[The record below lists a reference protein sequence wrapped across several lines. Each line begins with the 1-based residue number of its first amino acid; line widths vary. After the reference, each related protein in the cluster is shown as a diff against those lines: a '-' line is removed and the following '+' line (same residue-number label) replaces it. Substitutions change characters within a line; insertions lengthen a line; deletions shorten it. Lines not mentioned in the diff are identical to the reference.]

1 MDVIELEN
9 INELIKKLVKENNEE
24 VINLRQSF
32 HKIPERGFEEYKTSK
47 EIFEY
52 LKSLGLKVKRI
63 AKTGVIADINDDI
76 LDYCIALRFDID
88 ALPIEEET
96 GVDYSSTYKGMMHA
110 CGHDGHISI
119 GLGLAKLL
127 MSIKNLIPARIRFIF
142 QPAEEGLGGAKQM
155 IKEGVLENPKPN
167 LIIGLHIWPYIK
179 SGNIGI
185 KSGPVMAAGDK
196 FYIKLIGKEGHGSGP
211 HLTVDPTIMA
221 SEVIQ
226 GFQKI
231 ISRNIN
237 PVEPSVISIG
247 TINGGNSFNTIP
259 NCVELT
265 GTTRFTNMNLR
276 EVIKNRMEDII
287 KSVVHENGG
296 MYEFIYYNC
305 FDVTDSDEKLV
316 NIIRKTATELIGNEK
331 VILLDN
337 PSMASE
343 DFSEYERFV
352 PGLYFFLGT
361 NNKEKNCIYPLHHS
375 KFNLDEEILSI
386 GVNLMGKFV
395 YDLSK
400 SRVGEVTNNEPI

>member
-9 INELIKKLVKENNEE
+9 INEVIKNLVNENNEE
-24 VINLRQSF
+24 VINLRRSF
-32 HKIPERGFEEYKTSK
+32 HMIPELGLKEYKTSR
-47 EIFEY
+47 EIYKY
-52 LKSLGLKVKRI
+52 LYSLGLNVQRV
-63 AKTGVIADINDDI
+63 AETGIIADINEDI

-88 ALPIEEET
+88 ALPIYEET
-96 GVDYSSTYKGMMHA
+96 DVNYFSTHQGMMHA

-127 MSIKNLIPARIRFIF
+127 LSIKSLIPARIRFIF
-142 QPAEEGLGGAKQM
+142 QPAEEGLGGANLM
-155 IKEGVLENPKPN
+155 IKEGVLDNPTPN
-167 LIIGLHIWPYIK
+167 LIIGIHIWPYIQ

-196 FYIKLIGKEGHGSGP
+196 FYVKLIGKEGHGSGP
-211 HLTVDPTIMA
+211 HLTVDPTIMS

-231 ISRNIN
+231 VSRNIN

-247 TINGGNSFNTIP
+247 TISGGNSFNTIP
-259 NCVELT
+259 NNVELT

-276 EVIKNRMEDII
+276 EIIKNRMEDII

-296 MYEFIYYNC
+296 TYEFIYNDC
-305 FDVTDSDEKLV
+305 FDVTNSDEELV
-316 NIIRKTATELIGNEK
+316 NIIRKTATELIGNENI
-331 VILLDN
+331 ILLDK

-343 DFSEYERFV
+343 DFSDYERFI

-375 KFNLDEEILSI
+375 KFNLDEDILSI
-386 GVNLMGKFV
+386 GINLIGKLV
-395 YDLSK
+395 YDISK
-400 SRVGEVTNNEPI
+400 ARVKE